1 MAASRGLLNKRQL
14 QHRAFEMNI
23 CYFDPAY
30 NRSEMDVTLVLISL
44 SGALY
49 DSKNGIDNLSE
60 TE

>member
-44 SGALY
+44 SGAL
-49 DSKNGIDNLSE
+49 
-60 TE
+60 